1 MDLLIRNVPMPSAAS
16 KSISSGVRPTIS
28 PSRSVQ
34 DDFGEREGLLFVG
47 GFAHPPNADAVLW
60 FAREIFPLIRREL
73 PDVKFYV
80 AGSKVT
86 DEIKALEETE
96 SGIIIKGFVSEEEL
110 AQLYGQCRVV
120 VVPLRYGAGVKG
132 KVVEA
137 IYNGA
142 PIVTTSTGAEGIP
155 FADTVLEIEDH
166 SATQSSSSRR
176 H

>member
-1 MDLLIRNVPMPSAAS
+1 MMHKAAVSYYPSYVEINAIHAIDG
-16 KSISSGVRPTIS
+16 SIPAKAITAYVYDTFLDNI
-28 PSRSVQ
+28 Q
-34 DDFGEREGLLFVG
+34 DDFAEREGLLFVG

-80 AGSKVT
+80 AGSRVT
-86 DEIKALEETE
+86 DEIKALEEPGN
-96 SGIIIKGFVSEEEL
+96 GIIIKGFVSEEEL
-110 AQLYGQCRVV
+110 AQLYGHCRVV

-142 PIVTTSTGAEGIP
+142 PIVTTSTGQRGFP
-155 FADTVLEIEDH
+155 LRTPCWK
-166 SATQSSSSRR
+166 
-176 H
+176 